1 MSVHNNLKI
10 LRKRRNRTQ
19 VELAEALGF
28 TRSQVAGYEGTIN
41 PTIDALI
48 KLSEY
53 FNVTIDTILKED
65 LGKLTEFRLSEMDR
79 GMDTYINGN
88 KLRVLATMVDRDNN
102 DLIEVVPVKAKASY
116 AAGYA
121 DPEYMGEFPR
131 MSFPFLNP
139 GRKYRVFQIDGDSM
153 LPIPERSYVTC
164 EYIDDWFQIRDGEKY
179 VVVTERDGVV
189 FKFVYNHIKEN
200 GKLLLCSSNPL
211 YKPFEVEVT
220 DVREVWAYRLT
231 IS

>member
-1 MSVHNNLKI
+1 MSVHNNLKL
-10 LRKRRNRTQ
+10 LRKRKGRTQ
-19 VELAEALGF
+19 VEMAEALGF

-48 KLSEY
+48 KLSDY
-53 FNVTIDTILKED
+53 FNVTIDTLLKED
-65 LGKLTEFRLSEMDR
+65 LDKLSEFRLSEIDR
-79 GMDTYINGN
+79 GMDVYINGN

-102 DLIEVVPVKAKASY
+102 DLIEVVPMKAKASY

-121 DPEYMGEFPR
+121 DPEYVGELPR

-153 LPIPERSYVTC
+153 PPIPDRSYVTC

-179 VVVTERDGVV
+179 VVVTESEGVV
-189 FKFVYNHIKEN
+189 FKFVYNHIKDN
-200 GKLLLCSSNPL
+200 GKLLLCSSNPV

-220 DVREVWAYRLT
+220 EVKEVWAYRLT